1 MTRACHSPVRMATG
15 DAFSDEEID
24 DILNRLLKKA
34 QRQGQAFDK
43 AGMAE
48 AASELTKERLLETL
62 AERRLRVAA
71 SRASESF
78 DRMMAGMGDAVG
90 DEADRLK
97 AFNVGSEKQGL
108 GGSFSVDA
116 EGRART
122 VALWGQ
128 VEKGLRKAD
137 LLDRMSGFGVD
148 HDFERMVGREMA
160 RLNGQDIPPT
170 GDADALKVAEILN
183 AATETGRLMQN
194 DVGAWI
200 GRIEG
205 YIGRQQH
212 DRLRVAGGFWR
223 EFQAGGLGAIKDMR
237 GAGLKASR
245 RAYREW
251 RDFITP
257 KLDNRTF
264 EGIEA
269 RDLDEGWMDDARAL
283 QASGAIDDAADVR
296 EVMLYR
302 VWFDIVSGKS
312 EVLGGADDIGDFRPP
327 ASKARSV
334 SKHRVLHFNSPDDWY
349 DYHQQYGRG
358 SMLANVMGGL
368 ERAAKN
374 AALMNRWGPA
384 PEAMF
389 TNKVAELHAQAR
401 QRGDSGAADRL
412 MSAQRRAEF
421 DEMTGAGSAPEN
433 LRFAIVGRSIRVQQS
448 LAKLGGMVLS
458 GLSDTS
464 LAAQTM
470 KRAGAG
476 FLDGY
481 SGAFSGIARLQSAE
495 GKAAADLL
503 DVGARSAAA
512 HMTGRFHAADG
523 PLGWAAS
530 AQRLFY
536 KVNLFEAWVDGLRR
550 GVAEMYSAHL
560 GAEASRPWAGL
571 NVGTRET
578 LERYGIDAD
587 DWELA
592 RLGLIQPEAA
602 RPEATSLR
610 QRPAEASAEPEGRRY
625 WTFEALDGISDKAL
639 LKRGGFGV
647 FKEEAR
653 PQYVD
658 MTEGEIASHEALRK
672 ARNTTGRKRAMAQLT
687 PENARR
693 VREDLRLRFQAM
705 VGGVLDD
712 ALTEARARERVAIT
726 RGTRPGTVWGEAVRA
741 MTQFWSFSAAIM
753 GRHVAPATAGYAGQ
767 KPVALMAHLIV
778 ASTLLGYASLQAKQI
793 VKGREPRGFTNE
805 DGEFQG
811 GKLFMASLLQGGGL
825 GIYGDLLF
833 GEANRNGLGFTIG
846 SMMGPSIGEV
856 ERLMTIV
863 RKTTSGDPEEIA
875 DVPAKLI
882 GMAKANIP
890 LINLFYTRAALDYL
904 VWFRLQ
910 EAASPGSVARMEKRV
925 EKEENADFFYSPAEA
940 VGG

>member
-1 MTRACHSPVRMATG
+1 MTRACHQTVRMATG
-15 DAFSDEEID
+15 DAFTDEQID
-24 DILNRLLKKA
+24 DVLDRLLRKA
-34 QRQGQAFDK
+34 QRRGEAFDK
-43 AGMAE
+43 AAMTE
-48 AASELTKERLLETL
+48 AAGELTKERLLESL
-62 AERRLRVAA
+62 AERRLKIA
-71 SRASESF
+71 SQRASANF
-78 DRMMAGMGDAVG
+78 DALLAGMGDAVG
-90 DEADRLK
+90 DEADKLK

-122 VALWGQ
+122 VALWGD
-128 VEKGLRKAD
+128 VERGLREAD
-137 LLDRMSGFGVD
+137 LLERMSGFGVD
-148 HDFERMVGREMA
+148 HDFERAVGREMA

-183 AATETGRLMQN
+183 AATEKGRLMQN
-194 DVGAWI
+194 DAGAWI

-205 YIGRQQH
+205 YIARQAH

-223 EFQAGGLGAIKDMR
+223 EFQAGGLGAIKDMK
-237 GAGLKASR
+237 GASLRASR
-245 RAYREW
+245 RAFREW
-251 RDFITP
+251 RDFTLP
-257 KLDNRTF
+257 KLSDKTF

-269 RDLDEGWMDDARAL
+269 RDLDEGWLDDAKAL
-283 QASGAIDDAADVR
+283 QASGAIDDATNVR
-296 EVMLYR
+296 EVMMYR
-302 VWFDIVSGKS
+302 MWFDIVSGKS
-312 EVLGGADDIGDFRPP
+312 EILGGADDIGDFRPP

-334 SKHRVLHFNSPDDWY
+334 SKHRVMHFSHPDQWY
-349 DYHQQYGRG
+349 DYHQRFGRG

-374 AALMNRWGPA
+374 AALMNRWGPS
-384 PEAMF
+384 PDAMF
-389 TNKVAELHAQAR
+389 ANKVGELHAAAR
-401 QRGDSGAADRL
+401 SRGDSGAADRL

-421 DEMTGAGSAPEN
+421 EEMTGAGSAPEN
-433 LRFAIVGRSIRVQQS
+433 LRLAIIGRSIRVQQS

-464 LAAQTM
+464 LAAQVM

-476 FLDGY
+476 YLDGY
-481 SGAFSGIARLQSAE
+481 SGAFKGIVRLQGAE

-536 KVNLFEAWVDGLRR
+536 KVNLFEAWSDGLRR

-560 GAEASRPWAGL
+560 GAEASNPWASL
-571 NVGTRET
+571 NAGTRET

-592 RLGLIQPEAA
+592 RRGLIAPEAA
-602 RPEATSLR
+602 RPEAKSLR
-610 QRPAEASAEPEGRRY
+610 QTAGAVADNAEPEGRRY
-625 WTFEALDGISDKAL
+625 WTFEALDGITDRDL
-639 LKRGGFGV
+639 LKRAGLTG
-647 FKEEAR
+647 KDA
-653 PQYVD
+653 
-658 MTEGEIASHEALRK
+658 TAEG
-672 ARNTTGRKRAMAQLT
+672 
-687 PENARR
+687 ARR

-753 GRHVAPATAGYAGQ
+753 GRHVVPAAGGYAGQ
-767 KPVALMAHLIV
+767 KPVALLAHVIV

-793 VKGREPRGFTNE
+793 VKGREPRGFMDE
-805 DGEFQG
+805 DGKFQG
-811 GKLFMASLLQGGGL
+811 GDLFIASLLQGGGL

-833 GEANRNGLGFTIG
+833 GEANRNGLGFTVG
-846 SMMGPSIGEV
+846 SMMGPSIGEL
-856 ERLMTIV
+856 ERLMSIV
-863 RKTTSGDPEEIA
+863 HLTTRGDPDDIK
-875 DVPAKLI
+875 DIPAKLI
-882 GMAKANIP
+882 GAAKANIP

-910 EAASPGSVARMEKRV
+910 EAASPGSVKRYEKRV
-925 EKEENADFFYSPAEA
+925 EKAENARFFISPSEA
-940 VGG
+940 IGAD